1 MTKRHIK
8 LVLVLVNLLQFL
20 KLTLNRDICKPRKRQ
35 HWYPE
40 FGHTKGQIKKIH
52 AKNYISIQGGAGR
65 GGGEIQKTINFHD
78 FLSFNLPKTKRLLLL
93 GQLNWLVHMW
103 HILHLQL
110 EIIIF
115 FQFIYLFLKRRFHCP
130 RFYISKSLQLK
141 NNYTKEALCFVF
153 VTIT

>member
-65 GGGEIQKTINFHD
+65 GGGWNSENHQLSWFFEFQPTKNKKTTF
-78 FLSFNLPKTKRLLLL
+78 PWPT
-93 GQLNWLVHMW
+93 QLIGPHVAYTTLTIRNNY
-103 HILHLQL
+103 
-110 EIIIF
+110 F
-115 FQFIYLFLKRRFHCP
+115 FPIYLFIFKKEVSLSPILYFK
-130 RFYISKSLQLK
+130 IS
-141 NNYTKEALCFVF
+141 
-153 VTIT
+153 TIEE